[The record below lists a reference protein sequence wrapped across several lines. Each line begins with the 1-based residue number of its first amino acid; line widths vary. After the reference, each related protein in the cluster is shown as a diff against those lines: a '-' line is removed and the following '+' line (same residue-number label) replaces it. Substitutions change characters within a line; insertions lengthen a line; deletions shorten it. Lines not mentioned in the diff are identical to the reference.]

1 MTHGF
6 FLADIKSYPFG
17 QTALGTESIEQGF
30 SLENM
35 FGHFDDFTF
44 RNFYNLNRINKIKVD
59 KKFIMLSVNMPLSYT
74 IKLSFDTIQKINN
87 DADTFLVMISI
98 LEGEM
103 DYAKILKE
111 LSKQR
116 INKEKVIIITSCY
129 SHLEN
134 QFGLKFVYIDYWE
147 SFTRYHQRFLP
158 NATDRRA
165 INLDTEK
172 KFLCLNR
179 NQKAHRIWFYFNL
192 YRLKM
197 HKQSHSSYHLPLLD
211 IEQYNTMSRSSF
223 VTKYIPSS
231 LYPEYEQFLNKT
243 YEGIV
248 LDKLSVD
255 PINYNSTIYN
265 YYNDSLFSIVTES
278 SFRFTFLT
286 EKTFKAIVHC
296 HPFFIIGNKQHHWLL
311 RENGYHTFEDFF
323 DTEKVENFDEASSLL
338 SKIKYTDIQDYK
350 NKFGKEFI
358 DKLYSNYEN
367 FYNRRISWLA
377 IEKKLFLASG
387 SND

>member
-6 FLADIKSYPFG
+6 FLANIQSYPFG
-17 QTALGTESIEQGF
+17 QTALGTEFISQGF

-44 RNFYNLNRINKIKVD
+44 RNFYNLNRIEKIKSD
-59 KKFIMLSVNMPLSYT
+59 KKFIMLSVNMPVTYKIQLQ
-74 IKLSFDTIQKINN
+74 FDTIQKINN

-103 DYAKILKE
+103 DYAKILKQ
-111 LSKQR
+111 LAKQR
-116 INKEKVIIITSCY
+116 INKEKVIILTSCY

-134 QFGLKFVYIDYWE
+134 QFGLKYVYIDYWE

-165 INLDTEK
+165 INLDAQQ

-179 NQKAHRIWFYFNL
+179 NQKAHRIWFYFNVF
-192 YRLKM
+192 RM
-197 HKQSHSSYHLPLLD
+197 QMQKQGYTSYHLPLLD
-211 IEQYNTMSRSSF
+211 IAQYNTMARSSF

-231 LYPEYEQFLNKT
+231 LMPEFQNFLNKT
-243 YEGIV
+243 YEGVV
-248 LDKLSVD
+248 LDKLSQD
-255 PINYNSTIYN
+255 PINYNSTIYD
-265 YYNDSLFSIVTES
+265 YYNNSLFSIVTES
-278 SFRFTFLT
+278 SFRHTFLT

-296 HPFFIIGNKQHHWLL
+296 HPFYIIGNKQHHWLL

-323 DTEKVENFDEASSLL
+323 GIEAVETFDESSTLL
-338 SKIKYTDIQDYK
+338 SNIKYKDIAEYR
-350 NKFGKEFI
+350 NKFDKQFL
-358 DKLYSNYEN
+358 DKLYYNYDN
-367 FYNRRISWLA
+367 FYNRRISWLD
-377 IEKKLFLASG
+377 IENKLLRATR
-387 SND
+387 